1 MRWLLAYAIIALG
14 ATPGYAG
21 VVAVNIYE
29 PRAFGYFIGDTLER
43 RVEVVTTGGTEL
55 FTEALPHPGPLTYWL
70 DLVSIDQKSSVSGDR
85 KTYEITLKYQ
95 TFYSA
100 LDTRNVEIPAVPL
113 KFSGPK
119 DDTASKGD
127 SAAPAA
133 SIPAFKFLMSPIR
146 DIVLQ
151 SLNPGANTEIGD
163 VLRPDVKARTISA
176 DSALK
181 LFAISLVAL
190 VLSAAGLL
198 RHYAKWPFARR
209 PGRPFTIADRKI
221 GDLDEGNRELAYRD
235 SLIILHRAFDD
246 SVGRRV
252 FAADLPAL
260 LKQRHQLAKLTPSLH
275 RFFES
280 SRLYFFSQDRSAAEA
295 NFPIE
300 DLRRLASD
308 LARQERAAA

>member
-1 MRWLLAYAIIALG
+1 VA
-14 ATPGYAG
+14 
-21 VVAVNIYE
+21 AVNVYE
-29 PRAFGYFIGDTLER
+29 PRPFGYFIGDTFER
-43 RVEVVTTGGTEL
+43 RVQVVTTDGTDL

-70 DLVSIDQKSSVSGDR
+70 DLVSVDLKSSESGGR
-85 KTYEITLKYQ
+85 KTYDINLKYQ

-100 LDTRNVEIPAVPL
+100 LQATKVEIPAIPL
-113 KFSGPK
+113 KFSDAGTPP
-119 DDTASKGD
+119 
-127 SAAPAA
+127 PAA
-133 SIPAFKFLMSPIR
+133 SIPAFKILMSPIR

-163 VLRPDVKARTISA
+163 VLRPDVKARAISTSPALRLFLISA
-176 DSALK
+176 
-181 LFAISLVAL
+181 IAL

-209 PGRPFTIADRKI
+209 PGRPFTIADQKI
-221 GDLDEGNRELAYRD
+221 GDLDESNRDLAYRD
-235 SLIILHRAFDD
+235 SLILLHRAFDD

-252 FAADLPAL
+252 FAADIPNL
-260 LKQRHQLAKLTPSLH
+260 LKERTQLAKLAPSLQ

>member
-1 MRWLLAYAIIALG
+1 MRWWAAYAIVVLG
-14 ATPGYAG
+14 ATPACAG
-21 VVAVNIYE
+21 IAAVNVYE

-43 RVEVVTTGGTEL
+43 HVQVITTDGTEL

-70 DLVSIDQKSSVSGDR
+70 DLVSVDQKTGESGGR
-85 KTYEITLKYQ
+85 KTYDITLKYQ

-100 LDTRNVEIPAVPL
+100 LEATKVEIPAVPL
-113 KFSGPK
+113 KFSEAKDNSPK
-119 DDTASKGD
+119 AGL
-127 SAAPAA
+127 SAPTA

-151 SLNPGANTEIGD
+151 SLNPGENTEIGD
-163 VLRPDVKARTISA
+163 VLRPDVKARTISTN
-176 DSALK
+176 STLK
-181 LFAISLVAL
+181 LLAISFIAL

-221 GDLDEGNRELAYRD
+221 GDLDEGNRDLAYRD

-252 FAADLPAL
+252 FAADVPEL